1 MQNSGGMQSS
11 TPKPP
16 VVLALCGFGRA
27 GNIHFQGIRTNPR
40 CRLKYVVDCFELPAV
55 LQAAQGKLAEFRML
69 DSVSLVR
76 TSNYESVVLADE
88 ELQGVVITVPTKFH
102 ESYVKRALQAGK
114 AVFCEKP
121 LAYDLAE
128 VVNCYDIAETKGL
141 PLYCAFQRRFDP
153 AMSRLREQVVNG
165 EIGKLYQVKSTSR
178 DATKPPVEYLKTSG
192 GMYHDTAVHD
202 IDMLCWI
209 VGEEPVGVFAQG
221 SVFDPEIASVGDVDT
236 IAITLKF
243 PSGVL
248 AILDLSR
255 HSSYGYDIRLEV
267 TFPEYTVEP
276 PIRDRPR

>member
-1 MQNSGGMQSS
+1 MQSCA
-11 TPKPP
+11 PQPP
-16 VVLALCGFGRA
+16 VILALCGFGRA

-40 CRLKYVVDCFELPAV
+40 CRLKYVVDCFEVPAV
-55 LQAAQGKLAEFRML
+55 LQAAQAKLAEFRML
-69 DSVSLVR
+69 DSVSLVK
-76 TSNYESVVLADE
+76 TSNYESVVLADG

-121 LAYDLAE
+121 LAYDLAG
-128 VVNCYDIAETKGL
+128 VVNCYDIAEKKGL

-165 EIGKLYQVKSTSR
+165 KIGKIYLVKSTSR

-209 VGEEPVGVFAQG
+209 VGEEPVTVFAQG
-221 SVFDPEIASVGDVDT
+221 SVFDPEIAGVGDVDT